1 MKHSHRSILSML
13 DDSLRWTGIP
23 ARVAD
28 DMSDNPSVDRK
39 HQPLRWVPLVLI
51 AFSCVLLILCL
62 SWAQKLD
69 HVSPGAVVGIMT
81 GMAVSIMIGVLGIYT
96 SGPLGKPSRE
106 DDEREVAL
114 RKDSFLF
121 CLGLLAGLNC
131 LGQPILMIVSHWQN
145 WQTAHTVIVVF
156 CALILN
162 ATLLG
167 CLPTLYA
174 SWNFR
179 QLPKE
184 ETSASRPLGYM

>member
-1 MKHSHRSILSML
+1 MKSSHRSTLSRL
-13 DDSLRWTGIP
+13 DDAVRWTGIP

-28 DMSDNPSVDRK
+28 ALSDAPSVDRK
-39 HQPLRWVPLVLI
+39 HQPLRWVPLLVI
-51 AFSCVLLILCL
+51 AVSCVQLVVCLIWPLKMDRISL
-62 SWAQKLD
+62 GVA
-69 HVSPGAVVGIMT
+69 VSIMPAMVLGIMT
-81 GMAVSIMIGVLGIYT
+81 GVLPVYT

-106 DDEREVAL
+106 DDEREAAL

-131 LGQPILMIVSHWQN
+131 LGQPILLIVSHWQN
-145 WQTAHTVIVVF
+145 WQTVHSAIVVI

-167 CLPTLYA
+167 TLPTLYA
-174 SWNFR
+174 SWNSR

-184 ETSASRPLGYM
+184 

>member
-1 MKHSHRSILSML
+1 MKSGHRSILSRL
-13 DDSLRWTGIP
+13 DDTVRWTGIP

-28 DMSDNPSVDRK
+28 DMSDDPSVDRK
-39 HQPLRWVPLVLI
+39 HRPLRWVPLLII

-62 SWAQKLD
+62 ISPLKLD
-69 HVSPGAVVGIMT
+69 LVSPGAVVSIMT
-81 GMAVSIMIGVLGIYT
+81 GMVVSIMTGLLLIHT
-96 SGPLGKPSRE
+96 SGPLGKPACE
-106 DDEREVAL
+106 DDEREAAL

-121 CLGLLAGLNC
+121 CFGLLAGLNC
-131 LGQPILMIVSHWQN
+131 LGQPILLIVSHWQD
-145 WQTAHTVIVVF
+145 WQTTHTAIVTF

-167 CLPTLYA
+167 TLPTLYA

-184 ETSASRPLGYM
+184 